1 MGTEKKLDSAQSE
14 KPLQLPS
21 DPPVE
26 EEISLLEQWA
36 DIHRLRGEL
45 EAGEAEEL
53 ELEPVDMTD
62 EQMEALS
69 EEELDQHIDLLEK
82 RVKVAELAK
91 ELDRRALNMGLLKL
105 ADKAPRCSR
114 LKSNGKPCRAP
125 AMGNRQFCVFHS
137 RSIDNEEN
145 QKIKVEVLENRESLQ
160 LTVKQIME
168 QIVSGRIE
176 PQNASLLLRAVQIA
190 NSTLKPSRVRVGRRK
205 PARAEAQ
212 DAWDNREELWGN
224 AVEKSG

>member
-14 KPLQLPS
+14 KPVELPS
-21 DPPVE
+21 DPPVEVE

-36 DIHRLRGEL
+36 DIHRLRREL
-45 EAGEAEEL
+45 ESGEAEEL

-82 RVKVAELAK
+82 RVKVAELQK

-105 ADKAPRCSR
+105 ADRAPRCSH

-125 AMGNRQFCVFHS
+125 AMGNRQFCVFP
-137 RSIDNEEN
+137 RDPSIIR
-145 QKIKVEVLENRESLQ
+145 KI
-160 LTVKQIME
+160 
-168 QIVSGRIE
+168 
-176 PQNASLLLRAVQIA
+176 
-190 NSTLKPSRVRVGRRK
+190 RR
-205 PARAEAQ
+205 
-212 DAWDNREELWGN
+212 
-224 AVEKSG
+224 